1 MLPSLNV
8 RVINVNG
15 AGDCLVAGTLKAL
28 VENNLHSLEYAV
40 SYGIAVACAA
50 IQSASNVPE
59 IKSTSEIDADAL
71 HVFSRRISM

>member
-1 MLPSLNV
+1 MMDACI
-8 RVINVNG
+8 RII
-15 AGDCLVAGTLKAL
+15 
-28 VENNLHSLEYAV
+28 ENNLHSLEYAV

-71 HVFSRRISM
+71 HVFSRRISMWRSEKKEKDLKGWGVKK